1 MMGLAWP
8 SLRHRLPSFTATFVA
23 ILLSTLVVGAF
34 ATLVETAT
42 GPVSG
47 EDRTTLI
54 IMGAVIGGW
63 GAMIA
68 MFSLVSTLSVAV
80 RRRDVEIGLLRVI
93 GATPR
98 QARRMVR
105 TETAVVALAAALTGA
120 VVAWPAG
127 RALLAMI
134 RDGGL
139 VAPSVE
145 YGGGVA
151 ALGATMLVVILTSLI
166 AAGFASRRATR
177 ASARLALAEEVGT
190 PPLSRWRRIAGLVL
204 IGYAVATG
212 FVTVFVTGN
221 SDDPYAAMQTSGS
234 ASILAGVGLAAFA
247 PVLLR
252 GAARLG
258 RPLMDRGA
266 AGHLAGFNAGRRAH
280 LLGPVLG
287 PVIVFTAATA
297 GTLMLVGIDS
307 RTLVLPPDM
316 TAAEADTITLLNNVV
331 VGMIAVFAAIMLVN
345 ALLAVVGDRAAE
357 FGRLRLVGGTPDQIR
372 ASVLAETLLVSGV
385 GAVLGL
391 VASLATIV
399 PFSIARD
406 EGFVPDGQ
414 LWLPVVVAAVAVVL
428 TVGAGRIAVRRALGA
443 GSAVEVVAAT

>member
-1 MMGLAWP
+1 MTGLAWR
-8 SLRHRLPSFTATFVA
+8 SLRHRLPSFSATFVA

-47 EDRTTLI
+47 DDRETLI

-63 GAMIA
+63 GALIA

-151 ALGATMLVVILTSLI
+151 ALGATMLVGDPDQPGRGRVRHPSGHPCLGP
-166 AAGFASRRATR
+166 ARPGRGGWCAT
-177 ASARLALAEEVGT
+177 AVALAT
-190 PPLSRWRRIAGLVL
+190 
-204 IGYAVATG
+204 
-212 FVTVFVTGN
+212 
-221 SDDPYAAMQTSGS
+221 
-234 ASILAGVGLAAFA
+234 
-247 PVLLR
+247 
-252 GAARLG
+252 
-258 RPLMDRGA
+258 
-266 AGHLAGFNAGRRAH
+266 
-280 LLGPVLG
+280 
-287 PVIVFTAATA
+287 
-297 GTLMLVGIDS
+297 
-307 RTLVLPPDM
+307 
-316 TAAEADTITLLNNVV
+316 
-331 VGMIAVFAAIMLVN
+331 
-345 ALLAVVGDRAAE
+345 DRAA
-357 FGRLRLVGGTPDQIR
+357 
-372 ASVLAETLLVSGV
+372 SC
-385 GAVLGL
+385 
-391 VASLATIV
+391 
-399 PFSIARD
+399 
-406 EGFVPDGQ
+406 
-414 LWLPVVVAAVAVVL
+414 
-428 TVGAGRIAVRRALGA
+428 
-443 GSAVEVVAAT
+443 

>member
-1 MMGLAWP
+1 MTGLAWR

-47 EDRTTLI
+47 DDRETLI

-63 GAMIA
+63 GALIA

-151 ALGATMLVVILTSLI
+151 ALGATMLVVILTSLV
-166 AAGFASRRATR
+166 AAGFATRRATR
-177 ASARLALAEEVGT
+177 ATARLALAEEVGA
-190 PPLSRWRRIAGLVL
+190 PPLSRWRRIAGVVL

-221 SDDPYAAMQTSGS
+221 SDDPYGAMQTSGA

-252 GAARLG
+252 VCGPARPSADGPWGRRPPRRLQRRSARAPARAGSRAGHRVHRRHRRHADAGRHRQPHPGVAARH
-258 RPLMDRGA
+258 DRGR
-266 AGHLAGFNAGRRAH
+266 G
-280 LLGPVLG
+280 
-287 PVIVFTAATA
+287 
-297 GTLMLVGIDS
+297 
-307 RTLVLPPDM
+307 
-316 TAAEADTITLLNNVV
+316 
-331 VGMIAVFAAIMLVN
+331 
-345 ALLAVVGDRAAE
+345 
-357 FGRLRLVGGTPDQIR
+357 
-372 ASVLAETLLVSGV
+372 
-385 GAVLGL
+385 
-391 VASLATIV
+391 
-399 PFSIARD
+399 
-406 EGFVPDGQ
+406 
-414 LWLPVVVAAVAVVL
+414 
-428 TVGAGRIAVRRALGA
+428 
-443 GSAVEVVAAT
+443 